1 MPAAAADEMGT
12 DTPTTVDDT
21 RPDNPAPSFGPQGLS
36 RRYQI
41 LGSIASG
48 GMASVHL
55 GRQVE
60 RDGTSR
66 TIAVKVMHPYLAGD
80 PEMVAMFLDE
90 ARLSTK
96 IHHPHVVAVS
106 DVDMVGNDLVIVME
120 YVPGMNLLALQRALK
135 KASGARLPVRVA
147 LRVMLDVLAGLHA
160 AHELR
165 DEHGRPLNIVH
176 RDVSPHNVLIG
187 LDGNAKIMDFGV
199 ATAAGRLAQTQADG
213 TVKGKLRYLS
223 PEQLHRKPLDRR
235 VDVFS
240 AGIVLWEALT
250 GESLFGTGTEAE
262 TLGRVL
268 RHPIAPPSTHEPAVS
283 LALDEVCLKALERDR
298 DRRYATALDLAQA
311 IEKAAAGEVASRQEV
326 AALVRSLAA
335 EEMARHEEALA
346 AAPMTSRPAATA
358 LAALGDTE
366 SGVSQDPPRAR
377 SGGSRMLV
385 VAAISLALG
394 GAAVWALGLVQSR
407 PRVDSPPP
415 AAPTLTAP
423 ASAAAATPPTTP
435 PAIEI
440 FEPSASSS
448 SAPTASVVP
457 APKRGGTLDTGA
469 RGATTGARRQPA
481 STPSAQKPF
490 MPSEL

>member
-1 MPAAAADEMGT
+1 MET

-21 RPDNPAPSFGPQGLS
+21 RPDQPAPSVGPQGLS

-41 LGSIASG
+41 LGAIASG

-96 IHHPHVVAVS
+96 IHHPHVVGVS

-135 KASGARLPVRVA
+135 KASGTRLPVRVV
-147 LRVMLDVLAGLHA
+147 LRIMLDVLGGLHA

-176 RDVSPHNVLIG
+176 RDVSPHNVLVG

-268 RHPIAPPSTHEPAVS
+268 RHPIAPPSTHEPAVT

-298 DRRYATALDLAQA
+298 DRRYATALELAQA
-311 IEKAAAGEVASRQEV
+311 IEKAAAGEIASRQEV
-326 AALVRSLAA
+326 AALVRNVAG

-346 AAPMTSRPAATA
+346 AAPSTSRPVASAR
-358 LAALGDTE
+358 AALGDTE
-366 SGVSQDPPRAR
+366 SGVSQDPPRAK

-385 VAAISLALG
+385 VAALSLALG
-394 GAAVWALGLVQSR
+394 GALVWALGLVQSR
-407 PRVDSPPP
+407 PRVDAPPIT
-415 AAPTLTAP
+415 APTLTAP
-423 ASAAAATPPTTP
+423 ASAAAATSTTAA

-440 FEPSASSS
+440 FEPATSSS
-448 SAPTASVVP
+448 SATTASAAP
-457 APKRGGTLDTGA
+457 ASKRIGADMSGRSAGTGA
-469 RGATTGARRQPA
+469 RKQPTT
-481 STPSAQKPF
+481 TPSSQKPF